1 MGKGYRAMSASY
13 VVLSTPHSRWIMTD
27 STGSARGGP
36 GGRRVDRPRGT
47 RAHGPPRLGSTRAR
61 EVRIRRGGNGSLH
74 PPPPGTPAWSGPIS
88 GAHPLNQ
95 LLAEAHVPPHPQ
107 RQKQPNGQGPVN
119 GSHTP

>member
-74 PPPPGTPAWSGPIS
+74 PPPPPPPARWRPATGS
-88 GAHPLNQ
+88 HPLHEP
-95 LLAEAHVPPHPQ
+95 LSEA
-107 RQKQPNGQGPVN
+107 
-119 GSHTP
+119 